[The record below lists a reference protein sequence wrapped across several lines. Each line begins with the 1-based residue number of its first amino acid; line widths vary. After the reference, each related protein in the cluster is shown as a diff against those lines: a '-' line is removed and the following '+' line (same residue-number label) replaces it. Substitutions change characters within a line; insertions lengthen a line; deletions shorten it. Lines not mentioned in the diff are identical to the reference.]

1 MTDEEIKN
9 KPDFNLSN
17 IGVWEYKDLQG
28 NVIAYVE
35 KLPPTGTNAKKTFI
49 PYTFQNNCWVKKWF
63 RDSNGKAF
71 VRPLYG
77 LHKLM
82 LHPSKP
88 VLLVEG
94 EKAADLGSELFPDYN
109 VLAWM
114 GGTSVVPLNV
124 DFEPLHNKDVT
135 LWPDNDKPGFDAMI
149 KIANF
154 LLKSVK
160 LLRTINPELLESY
173 AEKWDLGK
181 VATDDM
187 STIIDELRVILESS
201 LTIELS
207 PLNIEIHDLPYLSEK
222 GRPLNHVANVEYMLG
237 FTKKTIK
244 YNLMSDEIEILDP
257 TTDYGMANNYNC
269 HINDISGWC
278 VIKNIPKVDLHSH
291 IEYIADK
298 NRYHPVIDW
307 IRNKPW
313 DGKDRLLSDTGF
325 LSVITAEDQAMAS
338 RLLFRWMIGAV
349 AAAYSENGLAL
360 PGVLVLQGAQGIG
373 KTTFVRNLVS
383 PENEKFVK
391 TGMILNPADK
401 DSVLRVRSC
410 WITELGEVGA
420 TFKSDNAKL
429 KAFFTD
435 SKDDVRRPYDR
446 KATILPRRTA
456 FIATVNEN
464 DFLRD
469 TTGNRRFWTIAA
481 KSINYNHG
489 LDMQQVWAQIKWLI
503 DEKNEPFV
511 PTSEEMN
518 YINDN
523 NENFEPID
531 PMEEQILASYAWDEP
546 FRNNPKT
553 ASQVLDDMGYDITG
567 FHATALSRKCAA
579 FLIKI
584 TGKQLRKSNGKKIW
598 DLPRKIP
605 NYYPH

>member
-1 MTDEEIKN
+1 MTNSEIKN
-9 KPDFNLSN
+9 KPDFNSSN

-35 KLPPTGTNAKKTFI
+35 KLPPTGTNTKKKFI
-49 PYTFQNNCWVKKWF
+49 PHTFQNNSWVKKWF
-63 RDSNGKAF
+63 CDSNGKAF
-71 VRPLYG
+71 IRPLYG

-82 LHPSKP
+82 LHPFKP

-94 EKAADLGSELFPDYN
+94 EKAADAAEKLFPDYN

-135 LWPDNDKPGFDAMI
+135 LWPDNDEPGFNAMI

-160 LLRTINPELLESY
+160 SLRTINPELLESY

-181 VATDDM
+181 IATDDM
-187 STIIDELRVILESS
+187 SIIVDELRVILESS

-244 YNLMSDEIEILDP
+244 YNLMSDELEILDS

-269 HINDISGWC
+269 HLNDISGWC

-291 IEYIADK
+291 IEYIANK

-307 IRNKPW
+307 IDSKPW
-313 DGKDRLLSDTGF
+313 DKQDRLLSDTGF

-481 KSINYNHG
+481 KSIKYNHG

-503 DEKNEPFV
+503 DEGETFV
-511 PTSEEMN
+511 PNSEEMD
-518 YINDN
+518 YINNN

-546 FRNNPKT
+546 LRDNPKT
-553 ASQVLDDMGYDITG
+553 ANQVLTDIGYDTTG
-567 FHATALSRKCAA
+567 FHANTIAKKCTQL
-579 FLIKI
+579 LIKI
-584 TGKQLRKSNGKKIW
+584 TGKTFRKSSGKRLW

-605 NYYPH
+605 HYYPH